1 MTRPCRLRE
10 NLGKSAFAT
19 GGALGISSKTC
30 EESGKERRTATRA
43 PPAET
48 FNAVANSNH
57 SLSFPSSPRTKIGIA
72 RGRRCHFR
80 RSGDAFLRSKVHPL
94 LQIGNALLPHLGG
107 QSFHPRTPVT
117 TGATRKLEVWARI
130 RRGTQGWDVF
140 LRLFSPRCGSR
151 RRRK

>member
-19 GGALGISSKTC
+19 GGALGISSKSC
-30 EESGKERRTATRA
+30 EESGKERRTATKA

-57 SLSFPSSPRTKIGIA
+57 SLSFPSLPRTKIGIA

-94 LQIGNALLPHLGG
+94 LQIGIALLPHLGG
-107 QSFHPRTPVT
+107 QSSPPLGALTMT
-117 TGATRKLEVWARI
+117 ATRKHEVWARI
-130 RRGTQGWDVF
+130 RRGTQRREVF
-140 LRLFSPRCGSR
+140 SRLFSLPCGSSR
-151 RRRK
+151 HGK